1 MSARLATL
9 LAAVLLALAACG
21 EPARST
27 TAPAPQAIADDT
39 RCSQTGLRLADHAGP
54 KGQLWLAGHGA
65 PEFHVDTVQMFHF
78 LLLPDPTREV
88 LGAFVQDMAGQD
100 WYAPA
105 GPWIDARNAWYVQGA
120 TPIGPLGPTLVP
132 FAERADAEAFA
143 TEHGGELLRF
153 ADIDPDRV
161 PLDGGALHDASM

>member
-1 MSARLATL
+1 MSRLIAL
-9 LAAVLLALAACG
+9 LAVAALTLAACG

-27 TAPAPQAIADDT
+27 TAPAPQAITDNT

-54 KGQLWLAGHGA
+54 KGQLWLAGRDA

-78 LLLPDPTREV
+78 LLLPDPGRSV
-88 LGAFVQDMAGQD
+88 LGAFVQDMTGQD
-100 WYAPA
+100 WHAPDGA
-105 GPWIDARNAWYVQGA
+105 WIDARSAWYVHGT
-120 TPIGPLGPTLVP
+120 TPIGPMGPTLVS
-132 FAERADAEAFA
+132 FAQRAEAEAFA
-143 TEHGGELLRF
+143 ARHGGELLRF